1 MALTFLTDEQISHI
15 VAEQVQAKRPDILIT
30 SVRAWRS
37 GTFQGKTDE
46 SLLRAAA
53 EDGLTLVTYDQR
65 TIPPVL
71 TEWGIRGEAHA
82 GVLFVDGSTVPQG
95 DIGSLIRALI
105 QHWDLTHTWEWE
117 NVISFLRAAR

>member
-1 MALTFLTDEQISHI
+1 MALSLLTDEQISYI
-15 VAEQVQAKRPDILIT
+15 VAEQVQAKRPDIPIT

-53 EDGLTLVTYDQR
+53 EEGLTFVTYDLK

-71 TEWGIRGEAHA
+71 SEWGVTGEAHA
-82 GVLFVDGSTVPQG
+82 GVLFVDGLTIPQSDVG
-95 DIGSLIRALI
+95 GLVHALI
-105 QHWDLTHTWEWE
+105 AQWDLTQAWEWK
-117 NVISFLRAAR
+117 NLISFLRPAR